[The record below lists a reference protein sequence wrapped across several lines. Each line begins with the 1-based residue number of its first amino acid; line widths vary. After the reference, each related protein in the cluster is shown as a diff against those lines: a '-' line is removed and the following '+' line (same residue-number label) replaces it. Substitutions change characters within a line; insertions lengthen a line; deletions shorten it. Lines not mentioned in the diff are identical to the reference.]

1 MKAVFDTV
9 VVLRA
14 YINPQSRWGRLLARH
29 ATDYRLVVSPPIVA
43 EYLDVLLRPALT
55 RRFARLTT
63 FPASSLF
70 GHLAQAEVVRPAEIP
85 AVTRDPDDD
94 VFFATAKLGGAPY
107 IVSEDEDQLTVK
119 EYEGIR
125 VVTAK
130 EFLRILDQ
138 GGDEADD

>member
-29 ATDYRLVVSPPIVA
+29 ATDYQLVVSPPIVA
-43 EYLDVLLRPALT
+43 EYLDVLLRPELT
-55 RRFARLTT
+55 SRFARLAI

-70 GHLAQAEVVRPAEIP
+70 GHLAQAEVVRPVEMP

-94 VFFATAKLGGAPY
+94 VFFATARLGGARY
-107 IVSEDEDQLTVK
+107 LVSEDKDQLAVGD
-119 EYEGIR
+119 YEGIA
-125 VVTAK
+125 VVTA
-130 EFLRILDQ
+130 EAFLRILEREPA
-138 GGDEADD
+138 G